1 MKKTGL
7 LLLLISVYSFN
18 IFGQNNI
25 IPLWPNEMPNHK
37 VSNETEVINATDV
50 VRISKVQTP
59 TIEVFTPAKKNTNG
73 QAVLICPGGGYRILA
88 YDSEGTDIA
97 KWLNSKGITAFVL
110 KYRLPDSQS
119 VIESYK
125 APLQDAMRALR
136 TIRFNAEKY
145 NINKNEIGV
154 MGFSAGGHLAS
165 TLGTHYNELMYPA
178 ADDIDLESARP
189 DFMALIYPVIS
200 MKEGIT
206 HQGSK
211 RNLLGEN
218 PTEKLVDKFSNDL
231 QVTGDTPPA
240 FLIHASDD
248 NAVPVK
254 NSLLMYESLI
264 SHGVSAEMHIFST
277 GGHGFSFGFNK
288 GHVSSWTDLFYTWSK
303 SIKK

>member
-37 VSNETEVINATDV
+37 VSNETEVTNATDV

-59 TIEVFTPAKKNTNG
+59 TIEVFTPAKKNSNG

-125 APLQDAMRALR
+125 APLTRCDES
-136 TIRFNAEKY
+136 F
-145 NINKNEIGV
+145 KN
-154 MGFSAGGHLAS
+154 H
-165 TLGTHYNELMYPA
+165 
-178 ADDIDLESARP
+178 
-189 DFMALIYPVIS
+189 PV
-200 MKEGIT
+200 
-206 HQGSK
+206 
-211 RNLLGEN
+211 
-218 PTEKLVDKFSNDL
+218 
-231 QVTGDTPPA
+231 
-240 FLIHASDD
+240 
-248 NAVPVK
+248 
-254 NSLLMYESLI
+254 
-264 SHGVSAEMHIFST
+264 
-277 GGHGFSFGFNK
+277 
-288 GHVSSWTDLFYTWSK
+288 
-303 SIKK
+303 